1 MSTAPGK
8 YVGARGR
15 YALRVTTKL
24 AHLVRRTSVLL
35 VAGGLVALSAGPASA
50 DVPENWTGEAPY
62 DIDAVQAV
70 LIFVG
75 IPVLLFAV
83 ITFLV
88 LLPSLIRGERYTVGG
103 QATADQWFGG
113 PAKGTAELPA
123 PDDDESK
130 AGGASARW

>member
-8 YVGARGR
+8 SAGARGR
-15 YALRVTTKL
+15 YAFLVTTKL
-24 AHLVRRTSVLL
+24 AHLARRTAVVL
-35 VAGGLVALSAGPASA
+35 VAGGLVAFTAGPASA
-50 DVPENWTGEAPY
+50 DVPEGWSNPS
-62 DIDAVQAV
+62 DVNPVQAV

-75 IPVLLFAV
+75 IPVLLFVV

-88 LLPSLIRGERYTVGG
+88 LLPSLIRGERFTVGG

-113 PAKGTAELPA
+113 PVKGTAELPA
-123 PDDDESK
+123 PDDEDSK

>member
-8 YVGARGR
+8 YVGVWGR
-15 YALRVTTKL
+15 YDLPVTTKL

-35 VAGGLVALSAGPASA
+35 LAGGLVALSAGPASA
-50 DVPENWTGEAPY
+50 DVPEGWSNPS
-62 DIDAVQAV
+62 DVDPVQAV

-75 IPVLLFAV
+75 IPVLLFVV

-88 LLPSLIRGERYTVGG
+88 LLPSLIRGERFTVGG

-113 PAKGTAELPA
+113 PVKGTAELPA
-123 PDDDESK
+123 PDDEESK

>member
-8 YVGARGR
+8 STGYGDDRLA
-15 YALRVTTKL
+15 AVTTKL

-35 VAGGLVALSAGPASA
+35 VAGGLLALTAAPAGAN
-50 DVPENWTGEAPY
+50 VPEGWSDPKPVDSME
-62 DIDAVQAV
+62 AV
-70 LIFVG
+70 LLFVG
-75 IPVLLFAV
+75 IPVGLFLI
-83 ITFLV
+83 ITLFV
-88 LLPSLIRGERYTVGG
+88 LAPSLIRGERFTVGG

-123 PDDDESK
+123 PDDDDSQ